1 MDKTIKTTLC
11 VAAAML
17 ATGVKGE
24 TAMKTARLI
33 YPQWQGA
40 RMQDGWIPEVK
51 DMKECALC
59 GTAAVLAP
67 VGMVHSPEGD
77 IYFPSGMDKIGEI
90 SGRIRETL
98 LKIQSCEIEAP
109 EGWIRR
115 IV

>member
-40 RMQDGWIPEVK
+40 I
-51 DMKECALC
+51 
-59 GTAAVLAP
+59 TF
-67 VGMVHSPEGD
+67 S
-77 IYFPSGMDKIGEI
+77 
-90 SGRIRETL
+90 
-98 LKIQSCEIEAP
+98 
-109 EGWIRR
+109 RR
-115 IV
+115 SMTSW